1 MAGGFVYNPPTKL
14 PTLKDYLLY
23 LANNMFM
30 TICKAEKSTPS
41 PQSRTQYMI
50 VLGIYCRALGY
61 TKP

>member
-1 MAGGFVYNPPTKL
+1 VGGGFVYNLATKL

-30 TICKAEKSTPS
+30 TKCKAEKSTPS
-41 PQSRTQYMI
+41 PESRTQYMI
-50 VLGIYCRALGY
+50 VLGIYCRELGY